1 MGEDLVCSKEVVSK
15 RSFDM
20 GWVARDVAQG
30 QGVKGKSKFK
40 SKMGVPS
47 TGVNLE
53 CGKNEGSKEG
63 IWIRFNCRTN
73 MKDVKTDSG
82 SYPGTKRKSSAKHG
96 LGANTI
102 IIEISL

>member
-1 MGEDLVCSKEVVSK
+1 MGEDLVCSKEVVSE

-20 GWVARDVAQG
+20 GWVACDVA

-53 CGKNEGSKEG
+53 CGKKEGSKKG
-63 IWIRFNCRTN
+63 IWTRLNSKAN
-73 MKDVKTDSG
+73 VKDVKTDSG
-82 SYPGTKRKSSAKHG
+82 SCPGTKRKSFAKHG
-96 LGANTI
+96 VGANTI
-102 IIEISL
+102 IIETSL